1 MMKRNLPIALLGLGL
16 AAPAFAQGNVT
27 IYGLL
32 DAGVSRVSNQN
43 GGPMTKLDDG
53 VYTPSLLGF
62 RGNEDLGNGMQALFL
77 LETQLELGTGGTIPA
92 PSMFWRQSYVGLSSP
107 GLGKL
112 TLGNQ
117 FDFMWDNLA
126 PALNDP
132 AVLAGGLYNFSGGPF
147 SKLGIPKNLT
157 GGLGW
162 DRTAGERVANTV
174 KYETPSFGGFVLGG
188 LYGLSEGQGD
198 RTVSA
203 GARYSQGPLGIG
215 AAYTKVDYRLPGVPE
230 VSIRNWGLGGHY
242 VFGAVIGSALVTSAR
257 NEQSGASVHQA
268 RVGAKWSFS
277 GPWAVGAAY
286 AYMKGN
292 AQVDDNHA
300 HQIGTTLS
308 YSFSKRTLAYVQG
321 VYQKANAG
329 AKAHI
334 MGVMDPLGASSTS
347 SQSILRMGVWTA
359 F

>member
-1 MMKRNLPIALLGLGL
+1 MKRNLNIALLGLGL
-16 AAPAFAQGNVT
+16 AAPVFAQGTVT

-32 DAGVSRVSNQN
+32 DAGPSRVSNQN
-43 GGPMTKLDDG
+43 GSSVTKLDDG

-62 RGNEDLGNGMQALFL
+62 RGSEDLGDGVQALFL
-77 LETQLELGTGGTIPA
+77 LETQLELGTGGTIPT

-107 GLGKL
+107 RLGKL

-147 SKLGIPKNLT
+147 AKLGIPKNLT
-157 GGLGW
+157 GGLDW
-162 DRTAGERVANTV
+162 DRTAGDRVANTV

-188 LYGLSEGQGD
+188 LYGFSEGQGD
-198 RTVSA
+198 RTVSV
-203 GARYSQGPLGIG
+203 GARYSDGPLGIG

-242 VFGAVIGSALVTSAR
+242 VFGAVIGSALVTSVR

-300 HQIGTTLS
+300 HQVGTTLS
-308 YSFSKRTLAYVQG
+308 YSFSKRTIAYVQG

-347 SQSILRMGVWTA
+347 SQSILRIGVWTA